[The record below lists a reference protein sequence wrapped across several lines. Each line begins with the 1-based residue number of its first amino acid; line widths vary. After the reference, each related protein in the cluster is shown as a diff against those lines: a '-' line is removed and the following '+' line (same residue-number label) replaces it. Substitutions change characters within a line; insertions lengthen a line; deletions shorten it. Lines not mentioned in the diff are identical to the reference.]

1 MDEQTDKPQ
10 DSPDL
15 TSLEGDL
22 FGALFRFH
30 EKTMALLRQ
39 SSLDNDKL
47 DLVADRIQ
55 QLLDDA
61 TAEMKRRKDMNL
73 VGRLESAYEE
83 VKRLVEELSEQDMI
97 RDEMEKIY
105 SQTPPE
111 EIPWNIA
118 TPPKKLVEL
127 VKTGQVQPCKTID
140 MGCGAGNYAIYLA
153 GLGFDVTGVD
163 ISPSAIALA
172 EANAKKKGV
181 TCRFVAADV
190 LGGLEEIAET
200 FDFAY
205 DWSVLHHV
213 FPENRTQYV
222 ETVHRLLVPNGKYLS
237 VCFSE
242 RDTGFGGKGKERRT
256 PINTVLYFSSEDE
269 LRDLFELYF
278 DVTTLETVQVEGKLE
293 PHLMNC
299 VFMKKK

>member
-10 DSPDL
+10 DNPDV
-15 TSLEGDL
+15 TSVEGDL
-22 FGALFRFH
+22 FGALFGFH
-30 EKTMALLRQ
+30 EQTMALLRQ
-39 SSLDNDKL
+39 SSLGDDKL
-47 DLVADRIQ
+47 ALVADRIE

-61 TAEMKRRKDMNL
+61 IAEMKRTKNQNL
-73 VGRLESAYEE
+73 VGRLEAVYEE
-83 VKRLVEELSEQDMI
+83 AQRMVDELSEQDTI
-97 RDEMEKIY
+97 LDQMEKIY

-111 EIPWNIA
+111 EIPWNIES
-118 TPPKKLVEL
+118 PPKALVEL
-127 VKTGQVQPCKTID
+127 IESGQVQPCKTID

-153 GLGFDVTGVD
+153 SVGFDMTGVD
-163 ISPSAIALA
+163 VSPSAIALA